1 VSNKQTHRF
10 QALTRRQLL
19 KAGGASMLGGLALGG
34 AGLSR
39 QARAE
44 AMPGKMPAKWDEEV
58 DVVVVG
64 SGFAG
69 LAAAHE
75 AAKAGA
81 SVALL
86 EKMRTPGGN
95 SIISGGVIAAAG
107 SPLQAEQGI
116 QDSPDSLYE
125 DMLKA
130 GLYLNQP
137 ELARIVADKS
147 VETVQWTI
155 DELGVEY
162 SGLSHM
168 GGHAVPRSLY
178 VRSGD
183 LGKV

>member
-1 VSNKQTHRF
+1 
-10 QALTRRQLL
+10 
-19 KAGGASMLGGLALGG
+19 M
-34 AGLSR
+34 
-39 QARAE
+39 
-44 AMPGKMPAKWDEEV
+44 
-58 DVVVVG
+58 
-64 SGFAG
+64 
-69 LAAAHE
+69 
-75 AAKAGA
+75 
-81 SVALL
+81 
-86 EKMRTPGGN
+86 
-95 SIISGGVIAAAG
+95 IAAAG

-168 GGHAVPRSLY
+168 GGHAVPRSY
-178 VRSGD
+178 SVASGSGAGIIEPQLARLKEMGVAPRTGMLLKRLLRD
-183 LGKV
+183 DDGRVKA